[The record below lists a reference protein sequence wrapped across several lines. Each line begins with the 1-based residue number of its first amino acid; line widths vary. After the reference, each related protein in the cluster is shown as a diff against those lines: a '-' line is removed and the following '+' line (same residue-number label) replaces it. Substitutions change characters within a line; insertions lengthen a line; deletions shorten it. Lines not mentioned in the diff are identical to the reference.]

1 MGLAIGN
8 KIEMVLLEQ
17 VIKNDPN
24 KKVLVSKIYD
34 FLPNNMLQIAMP
46 IYEGRIIPLEVGGKF
61 SACFYTDK
69 GLLQCNVVV
78 TSRYKKG
85 NLFYLDV
92 LMVGELTKVQRR
104 AFYRYNCHIDSKVRL
119 VSDNEFT
126 TGLPDD
132 ISVSEDDLDWQ
143 TSVMLDIS
151 GGGARIAQL
160 QHLERNEVIKI
171 KFSVAII
178 DEIVRFN
185 LFARILAS
193 RPMANRHDLYEQRLE
208 FMKISQEDRDKIIRF
223 IFESERMARA
233 KEMGK

>member
-8 KIEMVLLEQ
+8 KIELVLLEQ

-46 IYEGRIIPLEVGGKF
+46 IYEGRIIPLEVGEKY
-61 SACFYTDK
+61 STCFYTNK
-69 GLLQCNVVV
+69 GLMQCNVVI

-85 NLFYLDV
+85 NLFFLEV
-92 LMVGELTKVQRR
+92 LMVGGLNKVQRR
-104 AFYRYNCHIDSKVRL
+104 AFYRYGCHIDSKVRL

-126 TGLPDD
+126 TGVPDELS
-132 ISVSEDDLDWQ
+132 IPESELDWQ
-143 TSVMLDIS
+143 TAVMLDIS

-171 KFSVAII
+171 KFSVYVL
-178 DEIVRFN
+178 DDLLHFN

-193 RPMANRHDLYEQRLE
+193 NRMANRNDLYEQRLE

-223 IFESERMARA
+223 IFESERMDRA
-233 KEMGK
+233 KEMRK